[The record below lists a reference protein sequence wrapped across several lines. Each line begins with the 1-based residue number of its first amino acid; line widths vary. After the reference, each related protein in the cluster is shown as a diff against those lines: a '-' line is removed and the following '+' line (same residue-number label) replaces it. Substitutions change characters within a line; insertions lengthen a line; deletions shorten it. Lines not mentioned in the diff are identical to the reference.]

1 MKTVV
6 PVDGVLLE
14 LPLTADA
21 PGVGLRRSPSVAS
34 QGIPLRIHGTAETSP
49 PSICKETPVM

>member
-6 PVDGVLLE
+6 PVDGVLWE

-21 PGVGLRRSPSVAS
+21 PGVGLAPSVAS
-34 QGIPLRIHGTAETSP
+34 QGISLRDHGTAETSR
-49 PSICKETPVM
+49 PSTCKETPVM

>member
-1 MKTVV
+1 MTTVV

-34 QGIPLRIHGTAETSP
+34 QGTSLGDHGTAETSP
-49 PSICKETPVM
+49 PSTCKETPVM

>member
-1 MKTVV
+1 METVV

-21 PGVGLRRSPSVAS
+21 RALVWRRSPSVAS
-34 QGIPLRIHGTAETSP
+34 QGIELRDHGTAETSP
-49 PSICKETPVM
+49 PSTCKETPVM

>member
-21 PGVGLRRSPSVAS
+21 PGVGLAPFAVGGEPGHLATH
-34 QGIPLRIHGTAETSP
+34 HGTAETSP
-49 PSICKETPVM
+49 PSTCKETPVM